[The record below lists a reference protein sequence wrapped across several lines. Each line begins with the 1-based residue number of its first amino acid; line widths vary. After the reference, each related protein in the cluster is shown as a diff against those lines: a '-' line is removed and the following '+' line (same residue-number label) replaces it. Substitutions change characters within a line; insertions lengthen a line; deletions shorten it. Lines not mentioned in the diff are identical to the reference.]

1 MKFLIQLVAILI
13 AAALLEILLP
23 WWSIAIG
30 AAFGG
35 YFFRSKANFLAGFLA
50 IALLWLIKAMWL
62 ETQSASSL
70 TESIASILMIKSKT
84 ALFLVTALLGGL
96 VGGFASLTA
105 SLIKK
110 P

>member
-1 MKFLIQLVAILI
+1 MKFLIQIVAIII

-30 AAFGG
+30 AAVGG
-35 YFFRSKANFLAGFLA
+35 FFFRSKANFLAGFLA
-50 IALLWLIKAMWL
+50 IALLWLVKAWWL
-62 ETQSASSL
+62 ESQSNSSL
-70 TESIASILMIKSKT
+70 TESIASVLMVKSK
-84 ALFLVTALLGGL
+84 ALLFLVTGLLGGL

-110 P
+110 L